1 MKTVKPLRLS
11 VITRPFLR
19 AGEQRLAV
27 TTMCMVSMV
36 PMVPMVSMG
45 QPHLL
50 TPEPEFW
57 KTLSD
62 ELGPATAID
71 MGLPKAR
78 AEVLATGFAYTAHQQ
93 EKTMCGVR
101 LQLGG
106 LSKDLAVFGDRYWV
120 GGRPTPPQ
128 PFEAMR
134 VDWTRAYGGPSFAD
148 NPLGRGHEREPVDG
162 REVQRLPNVEHP
174 SRRVHRPDE
183 QPEPASFGPLDI
195 AWPRRLRLIGKQYDE
210 HWRTQL
216 FPGFAQDM
224 DWQLFN
230 AAPPDQRLPDAM
242 EIAPGTPY
250 AVWNMHPAIAVQQG
264 RLPDWRALAF
274 IARRGSPGH
283 VEKVAQR
290 LTTAWFFPHL
300 ERIALVFHG
309 ETTIEEDDASDITH
323 VMPALETADAPRG
336 LAHYANVL
344 RQRCDPEKGALY
356 MFRDDELVPATAI
369 GPWLDQPE
377 QGAQAESAL
386 VRNMRERGAQ
396 ARDELKQMALDA
408 GHKARHFRERP
419 LPAPFQRLPTLHEL
433 PEFVE
438 QADAYARAQRAQG
451 AIERERLQREADANA
466 KESRKVGFDTGKL
479 VREHDRTE
487 VKGPPR
493 VDGASVLSGFTGIAA
508 ATGTAPAPAAQVES
522 MRRMAEAGERGLLAL
537 YRGTAQHQATVVP
550 LAAERL
556 AALRAQV
563 TSVLEGDRDFTGMD
577 LTAADLSGMD
587 LRGAC
592 FRRALLESADL
603 RGARCDSADFSE
615 AVLVRAQLSGASFQ
629 RAVLRE
635 TNLAG
640 IDCKQADFSHADLEG
655 AKLEKVTLKAC
666 SFEGARLH
674 QLHVLDSRLQGCDFG
689 SADIAYVGFLSDAS
703 LEDCSFRGARLFK
716 AAFLSCHVARLDF
729 TGATLEACAFTHTAC
744 DDGMVFAQALLRTT
758 CFAGN
763 SSLRNASFEGATL
776 VQCSLRE
783 ISLEGAR
790 LARAT
795 LDTCDFSSCNLG
807 AADLTDTLAPDS
819 LFIRADLSRASLRGA
834 NLMTANFN
842 KALLAGADLREA
854 NLFRAD
860 MSQIRIDTVT
870 ATQGAY
876 IEQAKTVPALRTAPG
891 R

>member
-27 TTMCMVSMV
+27 TTLCMVSMAE
-36 PMVPMVSMG
+36 
-45 QPHLL
+45 QPVL

-57 KTLSD
+57 KMLSD
-62 ELGPATAID
+62 ELGPSTAID
-71 MGLPKAR
+71 MGLPKVR
-78 AEVLATGFAYTAHQQ
+78 AEVLATGFAYTAHQT

-120 GGRPTPPQ
+120 GARATPPQ

-134 VDWTRAYGGPSFAD
+134 VDWTRAYGGPAFAD
-148 NPLGRGHEREPVDG
+148 NPLGRGHGFEQVNG
-162 REVQRLPNVEHP
+162 HEVRRLPNVEDP
-174 SRRVHRPDE
+174 SRRVHRPEE
-183 QPEPASFGPLDI
+183 QPEPAGFGPLDI
-195 AWPRRLRLIGKQYDE
+195 AWPRRMRLIGRQYDE
-210 HWRTQL
+210 HWRTHL

-230 AAPPDQRLPDAM
+230 AAPPDQRLGEATG
-242 EIAPGTPY
+242 IAPGTPY
-250 AVWNMHPAIAVQQG
+250 AVWNMHPATAVQRG
-264 RLPDWRALAF
+264 RLPAWRALAF
-274 IARRGSPGH
+274 IARRAAPGH
-283 VEKVAQR
+283 IEEVGQR

-309 ETTIEEDDASDITH
+309 ETPIEEDDASDITH
-323 VMPALETADAPRG
+323 VMPAIEQVDAPRG
-336 LAHYANVL
+336 LAHYATVL
-344 RQRCDPEKGALY
+344 RQRCDPDKGALY
-356 MFRDDELVPATAI
+356 MFRDDELVPSQAI
-369 GPWLDQPE
+369 GPWLEQPE
-377 QGAQAESAL
+377 AAESAL
-386 VRNMRERGAQ
+386 VRNMRERGSQ
-396 ARDELKQMALDA
+396 ARDELRQMALDA

-419 LPAPFQRLPTLHEL
+419 LPAPFQRMPTLHEL

-438 QADAYARAQRAQG
+438 QADVYARAQRAQG

-466 KESRKVGFDTGKL
+466 KESMKVGFDTGKL

-508 ATGTAPAPAAQVES
+508 ATGTAPAPPAQVEA
-522 MRRMAEAGERGLLAL
+522 MRKMAEDGERGLLAL
-537 YRGTAQHQATVVP
+537 YRGTAQHQATVDP
-550 LAAERL
+550 LTAERL

-563 TSVLEGDRDFTGMD
+563 SAVLQGSRDFTGMD
-577 LTAADLSGMD
+577 LTGADLSGMD

-603 RGARCDSADFSE
+603 RGARCDTADFSQ
-615 AVLVRAQLSGASFQ
+615 AVLVRAQLSGAIF
-629 RAVLRE
+629 RGAVLHE

-640 IDCKQADFSHADLEG
+640 IACEQADFSRADLEG
-655 AKLEKVTLKAC
+655 AKLEKLKLTGC

-674 QLHVLDSRLQGCDFG
+674 QVHVLESSVARCSFDD
-689 SADIAYVGFLSDAS
+689 ADIAYAGFLSDAV

-716 AAFLSCHVARLDF
+716 AAFLSCRVARLDF
-729 TGATLEACAFTHTAC
+729 TGASLEACAFTHTAC
-744 DDGMVFAQALLRTT
+744 DDAMVFAQALLRTT

-763 SSLRNASFEGATL
+763 SSLRGASFEAATL

-783 ISLEGAR
+783 VSLEGAR
-790 LARAT
+790 MARAT
-795 LDTCDFSSCNLG
+795 LDTCDFSCCNLS
-807 AADLTDTLAPDS
+807 AADLGDVAAPES

-842 KALLAGADLREA
+842 KALLASADLREA

-870 ATQGAY
+870 GTQGAY
-876 IEQAKTVPALRTAPG
+876 IAQTKTVPAPRATPG